1 VIGALDDLK
10 PEPRRFSDS
19 VLDLMGVLA
28 GVGPNEF
35 QPGKALVDLVEQQV
49 APSRSWMPAEWTITS
64 SEALNIDEGVAPLHL
79 LAGVITHRVF
89 FTPARGSPFSAAFS
103 A

>member
-49 APSRSWMPAEWTITS
+49 APSRSWTITS